1 MDNQNLIEVE
11 QLRKY
16 YHIRDKLGRKTVLR
30 ALDGVS
36 FGIRRSETLGIVGE
50 SGSGKTTLG
59 RTILRLAEPDGG
71 SIVYGGEDITHAKMR
86 PYRSKM
92 QIIFQEL
99 YGCLDPRYRVK
110 DIVAEGLRV
119 HKPDYSAAQRMDRVQ
134 ELLETVGLTKACAYR
149 YPHEFSGGQQQRIG
163 IARALAVEPEFIVC
177 DEPVSAL
184 DVSYQSQ
191 IINLLLEMRE
201 KRELTYLF
209 ISHDLAVVRHICDR
223 IGVMYLGKLVECGA
237 SNDILINPAHPYTKA
252 LLEAVPVPDPKA
264 SRAKARILQDESADF
279 GIPDKGCRYCNLC
292 GYAEP
297 RCFVEEPEL
306 KEVAPGHLCACHA
319 VGF

>member
-59 RTILRLAEPDGG
+59 RTILRLVEPDSG
-71 SIVYGGEDITHAKMR
+71 SVVYDGEDITNVNMR
-86 PYRSKM
+86 SYRSKM
-92 QIIFQEL
+92 QIIFQDL
-99 YGCLDPRYRVK
+99 YGCLDPRFRVK
-110 DIVAEGLRV
+110 DIIAEGLRV
-119 HKPDYSAAQRMDRVQ
+119 NKPEYSAAQRMDRVLA
-134 ELLETVGLTKACAYR
+134 LLDSVGLSNNSLNR

-184 DVSYQSQ
+184 DVSYQAQ
-191 IINLLLEMRE
+191 IINLLIELQQ
-201 KRELTYLF
+201 KHGLTYLF
-209 ISHDLAVVRHICDR
+209 ISHDLSVVRHICDR
-223 IGVMYLGKLVECGA
+223 IGVMYLGKMVECGA
-237 SNDILINPAHPYTKA
+237 SEEVILNPAHPYTKA
-252 LLEAVPVPDPKA
+252 LLNAIPVPDPKI
-264 SRAKARILQDESADF
+264 SRARERKPLNEYADF
-279 GIPDKGCRYCNLC
+279 NVPDSGCRYCSLC
-292 GYAEP
+292 EHATPKCFEAEP
-297 RCFVEEPEL
+297 EP
-306 KEVAPGHLCACHA
+306 KETAPGHMCACHI
-319 VGF
+319 V